1 MATSPNSVPIP
12 GSARQPMPG
21 SHATGPVDP
30 DQEVE
35 VTVRVRPPASSQHLR
50 ALADLADQLPSERQ
64 PLSRTEYAARH
75 GASAADLARVE
86 EFARANGLR
95 VVRVNPGE
103 RSVVLSGSAHAMSRA
118 FGVELR
124 EYAYA
129 GGTYRGRTGPIYVP
143 ADLGPI
149 VEGVFGLDNRPQ
161 ASPHVRPAVNVS
173 QSYTPIQLARLYDFP
188 SGLNGAG
195 QTIGILELGGGYAE
209 ADLQT
214 YFSGLGLQTPSVA
227 AVSVL
232 GGQNAP
238 GQDRGVDTEVMLDIE
253 VAGGVA
259 PGTKIVVYF
268 APNTDQGFL
277 DALTQAVHDATNHPS
292 VISISWGGP
301 ESSWT
306 GQALTAF
313 DSALQAAALLGV
325 TVCCAAGDN
334 GATDGVADGRF
345 HADFPASDPYALAC
359 GGTRLEATSQTITS
373 EVVWN
378 EGTTSA
384 TGGGVSD
391 HFPRP
396 AWQANANVPLSLNPE
411 HFAGRGL
418 PDVSGDADPTTGYAV
433 RVDGENVV
441 VGGTSAVAPLWA
453 GLIARLNQ
461 SLGKPAGYL
470 NALLYTRIGP
480 TDHAF
485 HDITQGTNNGY
496 SAASGWD
503 PCTGWGSPD
512 GVQLLAALGG
522 TAGGS

>member
-1 MATSPNSVPIP
+1 MSTSPNSVPIA
-12 GSARQPMPG
+12 GSAREPLPG
-21 SHATGPVDP
+21 ARMIGPVNASQP
-30 DQEVE
+30 LE
-35 VTVRVRPPASSQHLR
+35 VTVRLRPTPSSQHFR
-50 ALADLADQLPSERQ
+50 ALADLADQLPDERQ
-64 PLSRTEYAARH
+64 PLSRAEFVARH
-75 GASAADLARVE
+75 GAAADDIARVE

-95 VVRVNPGE
+95 VVQANPGQ
-103 RSVVLSGSAHAMSRA
+103 RSVVLAGTASAMSQA
-118 FGVELR
+118 FGVQLM

-143 ADLGPI
+143 ADLAPI

-161 ASPHVRPAVNVS
+161 ASPHVRPAVKVS
-173 QSYTPIQLARLYDFP
+173 QSYTPVQLAALYDFP
-188 SGLNGAG
+188 SGLDGSG
-195 QTIGILELGGGYAE
+195 QTIGILELGGGYTE

-214 YFSGLGLQTPSVA
+214 YFSGLGLQTPSVT

-238 GQDRGVDTEVMLDIE
+238 GQDRGADTEVMLDIE

-259 PGTKIVVYF
+259 PGAKIVVYF

-277 DALTQAVHDATNHPS
+277 DALTQAVHDETNHPA

-334 GATDGVADGRF
+334 GATDGVTDGRF
-345 HADFPASDPYALAC
+345 HADCPSSDPYALAC
-359 GGTRLEATSQTITS
+359 GGTKLEATSQTITS

-378 EGTTSA
+378 EGTTNA

-391 HFPRP
+391 HFPLP
-396 AWQANANVPLSLNPE
+396 AWQANANVPPSQNPE
-411 HFAGRGL
+411 HFVGRGL

-433 RVDGENVV
+433 RVDGENIV

-453 GLIARLNQ
+453 GLTARINQ

-470 NALLYTRIGP
+470 NALLYTRVGQ
-480 TDHAF
+480 TAHAF
-485 HDITQGTNNGY
+485 RDITEGTNNGY
-496 SAASGWD
+496 SAATGWD
-503 PCTGWGSPD
+503 PCTGWGSPV
-512 GVQLLAALGG
+512 GAGLLAALGG
-522 TAGGS
+522 KASGT